1 MGIGGVDEW
10 EYVQWVVENCEVDG
24 GNRRG
29 GWVRICGVGGWEWVR
44 WICGNSRGGWVGIG
58 RMDGWE

>member
-1 MGIGGVDEW
+1 MDGSMCSGWLRIARW
-10 EYVQWVVENCEVDG
+10 MG

-29 GWVRICGVGGWEWVR
+29 GWVRICGVGGWGWVR
-44 WICGNSRGGWVGIG
+44 WICGNSRVGWVGIG